1 MYSSTGSITPL
12 PIRAA
17 AADLSGGLR
26 LAGNIPLSTGS
37 WPCPRR
43 RPQPQAAG
51 MRGEDLLHDARNL
64 MSALGLYCDLLAM
77 PGVLQPRH
85 RKYAEDLRLV
95 GTRSE
100 ALIGRLMEQ
109 LARSA
114 AEVPAPEGTGPESPA
129 LNLGAATAPV
139 DSCSPAW
146 LRVLLPAQAPCRD
159 AGVAPASLRG
169 TVERC
174 LGLLTQVA
182 AGRAIEVSFGE
193 AAVAPVR
200 IGEEELERILVNLV
214 RNSAAALERAE
225 APAGA
230 AGAIRIEVGM
240 LTGGVGDPQAWP
252 FRRVRLTV
260 DDAGCGMAPE
270 QIQRLLGASGV
281 RSRGTHGIGF
291 RIVRELVAA
300 SSGELRVRS
309 APGMGTRVQI
319 EWPLAAMSLPDSA
332 RSLRRA
338 SAPAAGR
345 RVSC

>member
-1 MYSSTGSITPL
+1 
-12 PIRAA
+12 
-17 AADLSGGLR
+17 
-26 LAGNIPLSTGS
+26 
-37 WPCPRR
+37 
-43 RPQPQAAG
+43 

-100 ALIGRLMEQ
+100 ALMGRLMEQ
-109 LARSA
+109 LAPRA
-114 AEVPAPEGTGPESPA
+114 AEGTAPEGPA
-129 LNLGAATAPV
+129 LNLGAAPAP
-139 DSCSPAW
+139 DACSPAW
-146 LRVLLPAQAPCRD
+146 LRVPLPAQAPCRD
-159 AGVAPASLRG
+159 AEAAPASLRR

-193 AAVAPVR
+193 AAAAAVR

-214 RNSAAALERAE
+214 RNSATALERAQ
-225 APAGA
+225 APADA

-240 LTGGVGDPQAWP
+240 LTGGVGDPQSWP

-270 QIQRLLGASGV
+270 QMQRLLGASGV

-300 SSGELRVRS
+300 SAGELRVRS

-332 RSLRRA
+332 LRRA
-338 SAPAAGR
+338 FAPAAGR

>member
-1 MYSSTGSITPL
+1 
-12 PIRAA
+12 
-17 AADLSGGLR
+17 
-26 LAGNIPLSTGS
+26 
-37 WPCPRR
+37 
-43 RPQPQAAG
+43 

-109 LARSA
+109 LAPRA
-114 AEVPAPEGTGPESPA
+114 AGSPAPEGPA
-129 LNLGAATAPV
+129 LNLGAAPAP
-139 DSCSPAW
+139 
-146 LRVLLPAQAPCRD
+146 APCRD
-159 AGVAPASLRG
+159 AEAAPASLRR

-193 AAVAPVR
+193 AAAAPVR

-214 RNSAAALERAE
+214 RNSTAALERAQV
-225 APAGA
+225 PAGA

-240 LTGGVGDPQAWP
+240 LIGGVGDPHAWP

-270 QIQRLLGASGV
+270 QMQRLLGASGV

-300 SSGELRVRS
+300 SAGELRVRS

-332 RSLRRA
+332 LRRA